1 MHSTSLHYAGVEF
14 YLNGQQIPTDG
25 SGTVDLTNIGNS
37 DTASLE
43 CRSELASETLGNGD
57 WFLEPERT
65 SGTNTDPSN
74 RVGEEDDGRG
84 WEVSREVVDGRRVVR
99 LKRVSDTA
107 LEGTFTCDISN
118 DSNSPRSLRIL
129 HPGQTTAR
137 VEISWHFSCCIVIG
151 MWAIF
156 IRGMC
161 CLPLF
166 A

>member
-74 RVGEEDDGRG
+74 RIGEEEDGKG

-129 HPGQTTAR
+129 HPGETTGTELLCGLFQSSTGE
-137 VEISWHFSCCIVIG
+137 VLFN
-151 MWAIF
+151 
-156 IRGMC
+156 MC
-161 CLPLF
+161 VSL
-166 A
+166 